1 MQSIHFFQNF
11 LMFCKIL
18 FKSLQLELKF
28 AFLEGKSEKVLGLLG
43 LKPCNWVEGLGKNK
57 VLALKG
63 SGFNS
68 LI

>member
-1 MQSIHFFQNF
+1 
-11 LMFCKIL
+11 MFCKIL

-43 LKPCNWVEGLGKNK
+43 LKLCNWVEGLGKNK